1 MKLVLGKEV
10 IETLKTIARN
20 SGIEVCGLLLGT
32 REGETYRVLEV
43 REIENR
49 LKRPDA
55 FEMEP
60 LEMVKV
66 LDEAERRGLEV
77 VGIFH
82 SHLNCPPVPSGRDLE
97 GMKNWPVV
105 WLIVTGDEARAW
117 VLRDGLEEVEVRAT
131 EGDVH

>member
-20 SGIEVCGLLLGT
+20 SNIEVCGLLLGT